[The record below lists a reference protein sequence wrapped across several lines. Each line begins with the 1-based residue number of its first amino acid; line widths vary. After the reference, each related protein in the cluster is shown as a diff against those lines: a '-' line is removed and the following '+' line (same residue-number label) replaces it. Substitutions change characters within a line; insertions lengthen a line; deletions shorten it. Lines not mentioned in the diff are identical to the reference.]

1 MNDMARRIVM
11 DRMRRGDRRGGDYRG
26 DMRGEMREDRRG
38 DYRGDMRGDYRGNME
53 YRGEVEYDERRGVR
67 GTGRYGMGGRD
78 YEGDHR
84 GRDYGEDDDETRLSK
99 TELKRWKKMLKN
111 ADGSS
116 GEHFTMDHV
125 TEAARQIGVKFDGY
139 DETELCMT
147 ANMLYSDLAEALRS
161 IIPRDKEAL
170 IYTKMAKCW
179 LEDDDGPE
187 GSEKLA
193 LYFWCIVDDDES

>member
-26 DMRGEMREDRRG
+26 DMRGDMRGDRRG
-38 DYRGDMRGDYRGNME
+38 DYRGDMRGDYRGDIE

-84 GRDYGEDDDETRLSK
+84 GRDYGEDEEEARLSK
-99 TELKRWKKMLKN
+99 SELKRWKRMLKN

-116 GEHFTMDHV
+116 GEHFTMEQV
-125 TEAARQIGVKFDGY
+125 TEAAQQIGIKFDGY
-139 DETELCMT
+139 NEAELCMT
-147 ANMLYSDLAEALRS
+147 ANMLYSDLGEALRS
-161 IIPRDKEAL
+161 ILPRDKEAL

-179 LEDDDGPE
+179 LEDEDGPE

-193 LYFWCIVDDDES
+193 LYFWCIVEDDEG